1 MDTSMFEGKFGDITS
16 ALKSQFP
23 KMNISEEEIK
33 TAMQSPD
40 DLIQLVCD
48 RTGLS
53 KEEASQKV
61 HSVMDSLH
69 ISDETAKGWMAKLS
83 ANVEHKYGELKDK
96 FLH

>member
-1 MDTSMFEGKFGDITS
+1 MDMQMFEGKFGDIKS
-16 ALKSQFP
+16 ALQSQFP
-23 KMNISEEEIK
+23 SMNISEDEIK
-33 TAMQSPD
+33 TALRSPD

-53 KEEASQKV
+53 KDEASKKV

-83 ANVEHKYGELKDK
+83 ENVEHKYGELKDK